1 MLVFFPEM
9 MPFPEATEAVY
20 NGPMPDART
29 VAAIQDAVRAA
40 RRRAVPCSDLR
51 DLPFIVLDLE
61 STGFAPDRDE
71 VIALATVPVEGGMVL
86 ADRARHYLV
95 NPYREVPPEIQRLT
109 GITDE
114 AVARAP
120 DLFTVLRLVLP
131 ELAGR
136 VLVGH
141 TLGFDLAFL
150 NARLRR
156 CCGVC
161 LPSRCLDTRLLTEI
175 LHPEWD
181 CHTLDAVLGR
191 YGIPPVG
198 RHTALGDAL
207 LTARL
212 LLILTEELR
221 DRGIHDWKHL
231 WRYVRYRL
239 GTAQVGFL

>member
-1 MLVFFPEM
+1 MLVFYPEM
-9 MPFPEATEAVY
+9 MPLPEAEVGTY
-20 NGPMPDART
+20 QGPPPDAET
-29 VAAIQDAVRAA
+29 VAAIREAVRAA
-40 RRRAVPCSDLR
+40 RRRALPCSDLR
-51 DLPFIVLDLE
+51 DLSFLVLDLE

-71 VIALATVPVEGGMVL
+71 IIALATVPVEGGVVL
-86 ADRARHYLV
+86 AERARHYLV

-114 AVARAP
+114 EVAGAP
-120 DLFTVLRLVLP
+120 DLFTVLRQVLP

-150 NARLRR
+150 NARLRQ
-156 CCGVC
+156 CCGVR
-161 LPSRCLDTRLLTEI
+161 LSQRCLDTRLLTEI

-191 YGIPPVG
+191 YGIAPVG

-212 LLILTEELR
+212 LLILAEELR
-221 DRGIHDWKHL
+221 DRGVRNWKHL

-239 GTAQVGFL
+239 GTAQMGFL

>member
-1 MLVFFPEM
+1 
-9 MPFPEATEAVY
+9 PEAEADAY
-20 NGPMPDART
+20 RGPPPDVET
-29 VAAIQDAVRAA
+29 VAAIREAVRAV
-40 RRRAVPCSDLR
+40 RRRAVPCSDWR
-51 DLPFIVLDLE
+51 DLSFLVLDLE

-71 VIALATVPVEGGMVL
+71 VIALAVVPVEGGAVL
-86 ADRARHYLV
+86 ADRARHFLV
-95 NPYREVPPEIQRLT
+95 NPYRGVPPEIQRLT

-131 ELAGR
+131 ELEGR
-136 VLVGH
+136 VLAGH

-156 CCGVC
+156 WCGVH
-161 LPSRCLDTRLLTEI
+161 LPLRCLDTRLLTEV
-175 LHPEWD
+175 LHPEWES
-181 CHTLDAVLGR
+181 HTLEDVLGR

-212 LLILTEELR
+212 LLVLTEELR
-221 DRGIHDWKHL
+221 ERGIRNWKSL
-231 WRYVRYRL
+231 WRYVRYRVA
-239 GTAQVGFL
+239 GEGVGFL